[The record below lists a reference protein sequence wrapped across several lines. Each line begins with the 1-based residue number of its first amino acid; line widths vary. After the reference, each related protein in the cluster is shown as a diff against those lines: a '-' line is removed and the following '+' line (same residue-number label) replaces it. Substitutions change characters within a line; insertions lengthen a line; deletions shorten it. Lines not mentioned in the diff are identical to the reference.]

1 MVLQEEQRC
10 NSSSGNRG
18 GNGGGSS
25 NNNRSYKKAKQDKIP
40 QRGLGVAELERILQD
55 QQRNSGG
62 STIANTPSGLVLSS
76 SSFRTTPPTST
87 PLSVFTNSQNLPRG
101 GHDGKFVLPYA
112 PNPILLYSQQQQQQQ
127 QKRSQQQPHNPM
139 VNPANTSFLPSSSGV
154 NVQMELPSSQINL
167 SSNYTFNN
175 IVPPPFPAEERT
187 GGVKRPSPFLFD
199 STLASGSCK
208 FPIFTKPDYSLDSF
222 KFDHRSTV
230 GRDNNNL
237 MSGPSPYQVDIRNF
251 NHGKGSGE
259 NGNNHLHKETS
270 YAGTSISKY
279 KQSTTFPL
287 VNYHEFHPE
296 LSSQSSTPLQM
307 NSSSIQLNET
317 STSQPP
323 LPFYEFLPTKKICH
337 ESCSDKEG
345 EESDDQIDLNL
356 KL

>member
-139 VNPANTSFLPSSSGV
+139 VIDRSQLFFL
-154 NVQMELPSSQINL
+154 
-167 SSNYTFNN
+167 
-175 IVPPPFPAEERT
+175 
-187 GGVKRPSPFLFD
+187 
-199 STLASGSCK
+199 
-208 FPIFTKPDYSLDSF
+208 
-222 KFDHRSTV
+222 
-230 GRDNNNL
+230 
-237 MSGPSPYQVDIRNF
+237 
-251 NHGKGSGE
+251 
-259 NGNNHLHKETS
+259 
-270 YAGTSISKY
+270 
-279 KQSTTFPL
+279 
-287 VNYHEFHPE
+287 
-296 LSSQSSTPLQM
+296 
-307 NSSSIQLNET
+307 
-317 STSQPP
+317 
-323 LPFYEFLPTKKICH
+323 KIK
-337 ESCSDKEG
+337 S
-345 EESDDQIDLNL
+345 
-356 KL
+356 